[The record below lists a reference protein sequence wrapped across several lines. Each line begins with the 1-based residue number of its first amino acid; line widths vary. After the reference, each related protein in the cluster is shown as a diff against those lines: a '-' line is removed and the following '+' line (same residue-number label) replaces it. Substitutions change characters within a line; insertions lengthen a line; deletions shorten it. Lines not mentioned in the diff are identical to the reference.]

1 MPNSNILMYTT
12 EDGLTKLKQHLK
24 MIQSG
29 YHLTRW
35 QNCFKGINQLYR
47 DILKR
52 YLRKENWMLVR
63 HSEDK
68 KLYL

>member
-1 MPNSNILMYTT
+1 
-12 EDGLTKLKQHLK
+12 